1 MVLEPWAGSRR
12 APRLRLLSWWAGSC
26 GANLRVTPRPHP
38 CGAVM
43 GGPPPAGPGPPQAGP
58 HIVPGLRLLLLQASS
73 CETDL
78 RVPPRPRPCGAAVGG
93 PLRAGPGPPRAGPG
107 PPRAGPRIMY
117 REGRLALADGCT
129 GHASV
134 QIRSRAASRT
144 AQDLCAVQIRSP
156 GNS

>member
-26 GANLRVTPRPHP
+26 GADLRVTPRPHP

-43 GGPPPAGPGPPQAGP
+43 GVPAPAGPGPPQAGLR
-58 HIVPGLRLLLLQASS
+58 IVSGLRLLLLQASS
-73 CETDL
+73 GETDL

-93 PLRAGPGPPRAGPG
+93 PLRAGPG